1 MANFSAPLSKQ
12 ESQSMPTLLDE
23 LETPAILI
31 DRLRLDANIRRMQ
44 TLAERNDV
52 ALRPHV
58 KTHRS
63 VTIARL
69 QREAGS
75 RGLTVAKPAE
85 ADVFIDHGFED
96 VRIAYPL
103 VGRRRLERVARLLS
117 HARVSFCVDTR
128 EGAEAASAYLA
139 EQGIK
144 AEVLLEVDTGH
155 HRTGVDP
162 SHPTAVDFARHV
174 AGLPGLRLVGI
185 LTHAGH
191 GYFGPAE
198 GETKR
203 DALSRAA
210 AEERDTMLRFA
221 VALREAGIPGVDPNT
236 FEISI
241 GSTPTMSAFENREI
255 DGFRITEIR
264 PGNYVFND
272 AIQTSLGAA
281 RLTDC
286 SLTVLATVVSR
297 HRDTDGTER
306 VFIDA
311 GKKVLTSDRGF
322 ALEGFGIPLF
332 NASTM
337 TPLPHAQI
345 VSLSEEHGWLRVPGG
360 ATLAVGDR
368 VRIVPNHACVVMSTL
383 DKAWLVGGDQTT
395 EQIEVDARGHSF

>member
-1 MANFSAPLSKQ
+1 
-12 ESQSMPTLLDE
+12 MPTLLDE

-31 DRLRLDANIRRMQ
+31 DRVRLDANIRRMQ

-63 VTIARL
+63 VAVARL
-69 QREAGS
+69 QRDAGAQ
-75 RGLTVAKPAE
+75 GLTVAKPAE
-85 ADVFIDHGFED
+85 AEVFIDHGFD
-96 VRIAYPL
+96 DIRIAYPV
-103 VGRRRLERVARLLS
+103 VGGRRLERVARLLS
-117 HARVSFCVDTR
+117 RARVSFCVDTR
-128 EGAEAASAYLA
+128 EGADAASAYLSA
-139 EQGIK
+139 QGFE

-162 SHPTAVDFARHV
+162 SHPQAVDLARHIT
-174 AGLPGLRLVGI
+174 GLPGLRLVGI

-191 GYFGPAE
+191 GYFGPGE

-203 DALSRAA
+203 DALSRTA

-221 VALREAGIPGVDPNT
+221 ATLREAGIPGVDPNT

-241 GSTPTMSAFENREI
+241 GSTPTISAFENREFE
-255 DGFRITEIR
+255 GFSVTEIR

-272 AIQTSLGAA
+272 AIQTSLGVA

-286 SLTVLATVVSR
+286 ALTVLATVVSR
-297 HRDTDGTER
+297 HRDADGTER

-322 ALEGFGIPLF
+322 ATKGHGILLF

-345 VSLSEEHGWLRVPGG
+345 VSLSEEHGWVRIPGG

-368 VRIVPNHACVVMSTL
+368 VRIVPNHACVVMSTV
-383 DKAWLVGGDQTT
+383 DNAWLVGGDQAT
-395 EQIEVDARGHSF
+395 EQIEVEARGQSF